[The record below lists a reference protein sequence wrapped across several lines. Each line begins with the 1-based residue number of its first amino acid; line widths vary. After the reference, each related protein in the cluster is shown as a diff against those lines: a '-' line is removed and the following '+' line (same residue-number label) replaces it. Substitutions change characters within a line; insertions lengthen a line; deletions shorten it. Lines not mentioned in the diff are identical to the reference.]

1 MDDLQKAIV
10 PNVDTIEFPTLS
22 FLFFEWFMEWYLFPK
37 IEA

>member
-10 PNVDTIEFPTLS
+10 PHVDTIDCPSVSFS
-22 FLFFEWFMEWYLFPK
+22 FLEWFMEWYLFPK